1 MRHDVILAKIY
12 KLLLHLYP
20 AAYKTLFADEMV
32 HVFEEARRGLPERS
46 LSALVRFTAAEFT
59 SVITGAAVEWSARV
73 TSFGS
78 RCMPG
83 HVLDAVS
90 EDQRGPSDQPFDVRI
105 AQDRVTFLLRRMEFA
120 IANHQFQNAR
130 LYSEEE
136 RKAREH
142 LRLVKSRYETGDTE
156 SQLPC

>member
-1 MRHDVILAKIY
+1 MRHDVKLARIY
-12 KLLLHLYP
+12 KSLLHLYP
-20 AAYKTLFADEMV
+20 GAYRALFADEMLD
-32 HVFEEARRGLPERS
+32 VFEQAHRNLPERS

-59 SVITGAAVEWSARV
+59 SVIAGAAIEWGARA

-78 RCMPG
+78 DRMPG
-83 HVLDAVS
+83 MLETAS
-90 EDQRGPSDQPFDVRI
+90 EGQRGPGNLPDDVRA

-130 LYSEEE
+130 LYSEAE
-136 RKAREH
+136 RKAREN
-142 LRLVKSRYETGDTE
+142 LRLVRLRYETGDGE